1 MTIPTP
7 YLWPLGCLTA
17 LGAIHAAF
25 WLDDFLHHFANVSID
40 AWQRWRARR

>member
-1 MTIPTP
+1 MTIPML

-25 WLDDFLHHFANVSID
+25 AFED
-40 AWQRWRARR
+40 AILTLARVIAKGVATWR

>member
-25 WLDDFLHHFANVSID
+25 WIEEAIVQLSRRVR
-40 AWQRWRARR
+40 RWK